1 MPFISSRGRTGF
13 GRTKAASAPTP
24 GAYTITAGTKAPV
37 GSAGMTS
44 VTMPLSGQSAD
55 DGFTTTTL
63 ANSFRF
69 YGTAYTTIYP
79 GTNTYLTFTAGSGLY
94 RDLTLGPTA
103 VPALPAIHIGS
114 ADNSSQVFFRQ
125 AGTNYTRLR
134 YEGWASTSIGGV
146 GAIIYELRFFN
157 QVVGTDDIYVEIVT
171 GTHNRTGG
179 VWGIT
184 NGAAPSATFTS
195 FGGLT
200 AGTGLVG
207 TSGAL
212 AQNQSYVLVLSST
225 GTFKNLYAGYYI
237 STVVT

>member
-13 GRTKAASAPTP
+13 GRTKAAPAPTP

-55 DGFTTTTL
+55 DGFTTTTI

-69 YGTAYTTIYP
+69 YGTGYTTIYP

-94 RDLTLGPTA
+94 NGLSLGPTA
-103 VPALPAIHIGS
+103 VPALPAIHIGT
-114 ADNSSQVFFRQ
+114 ADNSSKVYFRQ

-134 YEGWASTSIGGV
+134 YEGFASATLTGTP
-146 GAIIYELRFFN
+146 IIYEVRFFN
-157 QVVGTDDIYVEIVT
+157 QVVGTDDIYVEIVI
-171 GTHNRTGG
+171 GAHGRTGG
-179 VWGIT
+179 QWGIT
-184 NGAAPSATFTS
+184 NGAASSATFTS

>member
-13 GRTKAASAPTP
+13 GRTKAAPAPTP

-44 VTMPLSGQSAD
+44 VTMPTTGSTD
-55 DGFTTTTL
+55 DGFTSTTL
-63 ANSFRF
+63 ANNFNF
-69 YGTAYTTIYP
+69 YGTGYTTVYA
-79 GTNTYLTFTAGSGLY
+79 GTNTYLTFGSGATNYSSLS
-94 RDLTLGPTA
+94 LGPSAIPA
-103 VPALPAIHIGS
+103 VRAIHLGS
-114 ADNSSQVFFRQ
+114 SDNSSQVFFRQ

-134 YEGWASTSIGGV
+134 YQGTNTTNPLSGT
-146 GAIIYELRFFN
+146 AIIYEVRFFN
-157 QVVGTDDIYVEIVT
+157 QVVGTDDIYVEIVF
-171 GTHNRTGG
+171 GTHGQTGG

-184 NGAAPSATFTS
+184 NGAASGATFTS

-212 AQNQSYVLVLSST
+212 AQNQSYVLVLTST
-225 GTFKNLYAGYYI
+225 GAFKNLYAGYYI